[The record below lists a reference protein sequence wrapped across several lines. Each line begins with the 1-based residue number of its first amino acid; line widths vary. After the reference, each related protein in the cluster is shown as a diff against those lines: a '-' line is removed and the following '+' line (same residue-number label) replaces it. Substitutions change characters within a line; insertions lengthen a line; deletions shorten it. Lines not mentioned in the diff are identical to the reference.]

1 MKKITLFTILLFTIF
16 SCSSISPSNL
26 NYFSKK
32 TGGNVQN
39 TREQMDGIA
48 SWYGPN
54 FHNKKTANGEIYNQN
69 AYTVAHRILPLGS
82 IIKITN
88 LENSKKIYARVND
101 RGPYKKKRIV
111 DVSKKIATELGF
123 IDKGTARVK
132 LDIISYPKKYDKARG
147 ITPYKQKVVQIVA
160 YSQKSYAVRGA
171 LKLKQEL
178 YPIPV
183 FIDQPKTDV
192 FYVLTGPFNSSDKA
206 TQVSQRIN
214 IRPTLKTRPCPVF
227 NVLQREYYRRQTFLL
242 SVFFCLF
249 FYLKKTSLF
258 LLFVFFRKKSSKK
271 ISL

>member
-1 MKKITLFTILLFTIF
+1 MKKITLFAILLFTIF
-16 SCSSISPSNL
+16 SCSSISLSNP
-26 NYFSKK
+26 NSIYPK
-32 TGGNVQN
+32 TAGNVQN

-111 DVSKKIATELGF
+111 DVSKRIATELGF
-123 IDKGTARVK
+123 IDRGTARVK

-214 IRPTLKTRPCPVF
+214 KKGYTSFVRS
-227 NVLQREYYRRQTFLL
+227 YR
-242 SVFFCLF
+242 
-249 FYLKKTSLF
+249 K
-258 LLFVFFRKKSSKK
+258 
-271 ISL
+271 

>member
-147 ITPYKQKVVQIVA
+147 ITPYKQKWCKLLPIV
-160 YSQKSYAVRGA
+160 KN
-171 LKLKQEL
+171 
-178 YPIPV
+178 
-183 FIDQPKTDV
+183 
-192 FYVLTGPFNSSDKA
+192 LT
-206 TQVSQRIN
+206 
-214 IRPTLKTRPCPVF
+214 
-227 NVLQREYYRRQTFLL
+227 
-242 SVFFCLF
+242 
-249 FYLKKTSLF
+249 
-258 LLFVFFRKKSSKK
+258 LFVE
-271 ISL
+271 L

>member
-88 LENSKKIYARVND
+88 LENSKKIS
-101 RGPYKKKRIV
+101 P
-111 DVSKKIATELGF
+111 
-123 IDKGTARVK
+123 
-132 LDIISYPKKYDKARG
+132 IIFP
-147 ITPYKQKVVQIVA
+147 
-160 YSQKSYAVRGA
+160 
-171 LKLKQEL
+171 L
-178 YPIPV
+178 
-183 FIDQPKTDV
+183 
-192 FYVLTGPFNSSDKA
+192 
-206 TQVSQRIN
+206 
-214 IRPTLKTRPCPVF
+214 
-227 NVLQREYYRRQTFLL
+227 
-242 SVFFCLF
+242 
-249 FYLKKTSLF
+249 
-258 LLFVFFRKKSSKK
+258 
-271 ISL
+271 

>member
-88 LENSKKIYARVND
+88 LENSKKIFND
-101 RGPYKKKRIV
+101 RGLFLNW
-111 DVSKKIATELGF
+111 SF
-123 IDKGTARVK
+123 
-132 LDIISYPKKYDKARG
+132 
-147 ITPYKQKVVQIVA
+147 
-160 YSQKSYAVRGA
+160 
-171 LKLKQEL
+171 KLKNFYEL
-178 YPIPV
+178 
-183 FIDQPKTDV
+183 
-192 FYVLTGPFNSSDKA
+192 
-206 TQVSQRIN
+206 
-214 IRPTLKTRPCPVF
+214 
-227 NVLQREYYRRQTFLL
+227 FLRL
-242 SVFFCLF
+242 RF
-249 FYLKKTSLF
+249 FYLKIGTIPRSNTIHLLSCILDIATSLF
-258 LLFVFFRKKSSKK
+258 RK
-271 ISL
+271 II